1 MSDAH
6 IWWVVAVVLAILAAI
21 VAFTRRAGWLADTL
35 GWASVAFI
43 ILGALAL

>member
-1 MSDAH
+1 MSNADV
-6 IWWVVAVVLAILAAI
+6 WWIIAAVLAVLAAV

-35 GWASVAFI
+35 GWSAVAFI

>member
-6 IWWVVAVVLAILAAI
+6 VWWIVAVVLAICAAV
-21 VAFTRRAGWLADTL
+21 VAVTRRAAWLADTL
-35 GWASVAFI
+35 GWSAVAFI